1 MTGTMQNDEFSSLD
15 HGLQDWPQISIPIGL
30 KIFGIAASLLGLLIL
45 IAYNSHQ
52 RLRQLQREVF
62 DLSEYIIPITNRVDE
77 VDTQALE
84 QEVHLERIL
93 KLYEEKSLDVD
104 RIVQE
109 HQHFEQRG
117 HQVDVDI
124 EAAIALSREAID
136 RAVIQANREELKWL
150 EPQLEKIEQEHQDFH
165 DHAVNLLQRLEFGER
180 GGLLYGLELRIE
192 VEEDH
197 LNQEIEAILNELG
210 SHTINMAQLS
220 ERHQREVLRN
230 GLLITGGAVALGMVY
245 ASGVTLSIV
254 RPLRHLTHQVQRLR
268 HGKTVEPLVVRSND
282 EVGLLNATFNHMLG
296 ELAHKE
302 KLKELFGKYVD
313 PRVVAQHEQRGK
325 ALQTTGEK
333 QIVTVLMSDIDGF
346 QPISNRLAP
355 EKQLEVINLYLG
367 LLSTSVAEQQ
377 GFTEFVDTMI
387 KGFWAP
393 PFVDETV
400 HAHCACEAALSQI
413 SKLQELRRQLKQ
425 AANTVS
431 DLSEVTLHIGL
442 ATGPLILAN
451 MGPEWATSYT
461 VLGDTVNAAA
471 RLKGVAKQ
479 FGVPILLLEETQQ
492 QIQPTMATRE
502 IGLVQVVGKNETLRV
517 FELLGRH
524 GQLSVEQV
532 KWNETFSQGL
542 AAYRQQDWE
551 QAEEKF
557 AACLKV
563 SPQDKP
569 AQKYLQASL
578 ELRDQALPPDWNG
591 VWRLTQK

>member
-1 MTGTMQNDEFSSLD
+1 MQNDKFSSLD
-15 HGLQDWPQISIPIGL
+15 HGLQNWPQISIPIGL

-45 IAYNSHQ
+45 VALNSHQ

-62 DLSEYIIPITNRVDE
+62 DLAEYIIPIANRVDE

-93 KLYEEKSLDVD
+93 KLYEASPLDEE
-104 RIVQE
+104 RIAQE
-109 HQHFEQRG
+109 RQLFEQRG
-117 HQVDVDI
+117 RQVDIDI
-124 EAAIALSREAID
+124 AAAIALSLEAID
-136 RAVIQANREELKWL
+136 RAAIQANREELAWL
-150 EPQLEKIEQEHQDFH
+150 EPQLEKIEQEHQEFH
-165 DHAVNLLQRLEFGER
+165 NHAVTLLQRLESGER
-180 GGLLYGLELRIE
+180 GGSLYALELRIE
-192 VEEDH
+192 AEEDH
-197 LNQEIEAILNELG
+197 LNQEVEAILNELG
-210 SHTINMAQLS
+210 GYTIQMAQLS

-230 GLLITGGAVALGMVY
+230 GLLSTGGAVALGMVY

-254 RPLRHLTHQVQRLR
+254 GPLQHLTQQVQRLR
-268 HGKTVEPLVVRSND
+268 HGKTLEPLVVQSND
-282 EVGLLNATFNHMLG
+282 EVGLLNTAFNHMLG
-296 ELAHKE
+296 ELEHKE

-333 QIVTVLMSDIDGF
+333 QIVTVLMSDIAGF
-346 QPISNRLAP
+346 QPISNGLPP

-393 PFVDETV
+393 PFVEETV

-425 AANTVS
+425 AADTAS
-431 DLSEVTLHIGL
+431 DLSDVDLHIGL

-461 VLGDTVNAAA
+461 VLGDTVNTAA

-479 FGVPILLLEETQQ
+479 FGVSILLLEDTQQ
-492 QIQPTMATRE
+492 QVQSTMATRE
-502 IGLVQVVGKNETLRV
+502 LGLVQVVGKNDSLRI

-532 KWNETFSQGL
+532 KWNELFSQGL
-542 AAYRQQDWE
+542 AAYRQRDWG

-557 AACLKV
+557 AACLQV

-569 AQKYLQASL
+569 TQKYLQASL
-578 ELRDQALPPDWNG
+578 ELRDQALPPDWDG
-591 VWRLTQK
+591 VWRLTKK

>member
-1 MTGTMQNDEFSSLD
+1 MA
-15 HGLQDWPQISIPIGL
+15 
-30 KIFGIAASLLGLLIL
+30 K
-45 IAYNSHQ
+45 
-52 RLRQLQREVF
+52 
-62 DLSEYIIPITNRVDE
+62 LS
-77 VDTQALE
+77 A
-84 QEVHLERIL
+84 
-93 KLYEEKSLDVD
+93 
-104 RIVQE
+104 
-109 HQHFEQRG
+109 
-117 HQVDVDI
+117 
-124 EAAIALSREAID
+124 
-136 RAVIQANREELKWL
+136 
-150 EPQLEKIEQEHQDFH
+150 
-165 DHAVNLLQRLEFGER
+165 
-180 GGLLYGLELRIE
+180 
-192 VEEDH
+192 
-197 LNQEIEAILNELG
+197 
-210 SHTINMAQLS
+210 
-220 ERHQREVLRN
+220 RHQREVLQN

-254 RPLRHLTHQVQRLR
+254 GPLQHLTQQVQRLR
-268 HGKTVEPLVVRSND
+268 HGKTLEPLVVQSND
-282 EVGLLNATFNHMLG
+282 EVGLLNTAFNHMLG
-296 ELAHKE
+296 ELEHKE

-333 QIVTVLMSDIDGF
+333 QIVTVLMSDIAGF
-346 QPISNRLAP
+346 QPISNGLPP

-393 PFVDETV
+393 PFVEETV

-425 AANTVS
+425 AADTAS
-431 DLSEVTLHIGL
+431 DLSDVDLHIGL

-461 VLGDTVNAAA
+461 VLGDTVNTAA

-479 FGVPILLLEETQQ
+479 FGVSILLLEDTQQ
-492 QIQPTMATRE
+492 QVQSTMATRE
-502 IGLVQVVGKNETLRV
+502 LGLVQVVGKNDSLRI

-532 KWNETFSQGL
+532 KWNELFSQGL
-542 AAYRQQDWE
+542 AAYRQRDWG

-557 AACLKV
+557 AACLQV

-569 AQKYLQASL
+569 TQKYLQASL
-578 ELRDQALPPDWNG
+578 ELRDQALPPDWDG
-591 VWRLTQK
+591 VWRLTKK